1 MNKRLWYYVRHGKTG
16 MGNKKDLPRVQYAV
30 LRLGKGRARDLHLLR
45 PRLDAGAAFA
55 IEADWA
61 PRIEAHSLRIEA
73 LSPTP
78 PAAAEVEWIKN
89 NEAMSA
95 YGY

>member
-1 MNKRLWYYVRHGKTG
+1 
-16 MGNKKDLPRVQYAV
+16 MGIEEDLPRMQYAV

-55 IEADWA
+55 IAA
-61 PRIEAHSLRIEA
+61 NRARRIEA

-78 PAAAEVEWIKN
+78 PAAAEIETPEQHARRSVAWDHKN
-89 NEAMSA
+89 RAA
-95 YGY
+95 VLGGWPP

>member
-1 MNKRLWYYVRHGKTG
+1 M
-16 MGNKKDLPRVQYAV
+16 QYAV

-55 IEADWA
+55 IAADQA
-61 PRIEAHSLRIEA
+61 RCIEA

-78 PAAAEVEWIKN
+78 PSAAEVETPEQHVRRSVAWDHKN
-89 NEAMSA
+89 RAA
-95 YGY
+95 ARGGWPP